1 MILRSKEVFPQ
12 KSTLLS
18 GEIWTE
24 GFREIYASLDRYPD
38 SPSNEEQLIVIAY
51 YLHNLYSA
59 FESVF
64 QHIAEAFENQV
75 DDRSGWHAELLH
87 RMTLEIEGVRPR
99 LLGPETYD
107 SLDELRR
114 FRHLFRSA
122 YRIHLDPERLHWF
135 AKRQS
140 HWSYFIIRTLR
151 VSSPSWTRCYKA
163 RYETQ
168 QKRDS
173 SLESRFLF
181 LPI

>member
-1 MILRSKEVFPQ
+1 MKPQ
-12 KSTLLS
+12 IQTLKAD
-18 GEIWTE
+18 ITADI
-24 GFREIYASLDRYPD
+24 RAIDEIYASLNRYPD
-38 SPSNEEQLIVIAY
+38 SPSSEEQLIVIAY

-87 RMTLEIEGVRPR
+87 RMTLDIEGIRPR

-122 YRIHLDPERLHWF
+122 YRIHLDPERLLLVRKK
-135 AKRQS
+135 AK
-140 HWSYFIIRTLR
+140 
-151 VSSPSWTRCYKA
+151 
-163 RYETQ
+163 
-168 QKRDS
+168 
-173 SLESRFLF
+173 SLELLYHTDISGFQSFLDT
-181 LPI
+181 LLQS